1 MSLCSFN
8 FKLCAPPPLI
18 NVWLF
23 KNFFTKILFQVH
35 SRMKCR
41 DFVLLRNKG
50 PVFRPTKSTL
60 GGWSSSSGIS

>member
-23 KNFFTKILFQVH
+23 KIFFYKNSL
-35 SRMKCR
+35 
-41 DFVLLRNKG
+41 
-50 PVFRPTKSTL
+50 
-60 GGWSSSSGIS
+60 SGAFKDEMQRFCAAEK

>member
-23 KNFFTKILFQVH
+23 RFLFYKNSL
-35 SRMKCR
+35 
-41 DFVLLRNKG
+41 
-50 PVFRPTKSTL
+50 
-60 GGWSSSSGIS
+60 SGAFKDEMQRFCAAEK

>member
-23 KNFFTKILFQVH
+23 KIFFTKILFQVH

-50 PVFRPTKSTL
+50 PVFSPH
-60 GGWSSSSGIS
+60 